1 MKLHIKNKIA
11 GFTLIE
17 LLIAMTVT
25 LVLLYAAVL
34 AFQNASNSN
43 QIVVQSAD
51 MNDNLRAGLNLIQQD
66 LQQAGAGIPVGG
78 ISIPFTPN
86 STATCGTTAA
96 INRPMLG
103 GKTTFP
109 ACNSTMPAVEPGNS
123 LGPALTA
130 PDATAGTASNPD
142 PSGITDEI
150 TVLYQDNT
158 LKLDSLP
165 VYAAASGSSPG
176 CPNGSVVLSNT
187 SVTVTFD
194 PTCINLTTA
203 GIQVQVG
210 DLILLSNPN
219 GNTLLCVTGV
229 TLGSNSL
236 TFASGDAF
244 GLNGRNKTDTSG
256 TIAQMAT
263 SGCTTGANSCFPSVL
278 ATRVWMVT
286 YYLDNVT
293 SPPWVRLVRQIN
305 MPVAGNTIIDQPTPV
320 GETLENLQ
328 FTYNF
333 VDGIAN
339 PSNQSTVPA
348 GNSESQIRS
357 VNVYL
362 AARSNYNLNKGTSTS
377 YARSNLMTQ
386 VSLRSMAYVDRYF

>member
-1 MKLHIKNKIA
+1 MKLQTMKKIA

-17 LLIAMTVT
+17 LLIAMSVT
-25 LVLLYAAVL
+25 LVILYAAVL

-51 MNDNLRAGLNLIQQD
+51 MTDNLRAGLNLIQQD

-86 STATCGTTAA
+86 AANCGTTAA
-96 INRPMLG
+96 INRPILG

-109 ACNSTMPAVEPGNS
+109 SCNATMPAVEPGNS

-150 TVLYQDNT
+150 TVLYEDNT
-158 LKLDSLP
+158 LKLDNLP
-165 VYAAASGSSPG
+165 VYAPAVGASPG
-176 CPNGSVVLSNT
+176 CPAGSVVLT
-187 SVTVTFD
+187 GTTVVVTFD
-194 PTCINLTTA
+194 TTCINFATA
-203 GIQVQVG
+203 GIQVQIG

-219 GNTLLCVTGV
+219 GNTLLCVTGISGN
-229 TLGSNSL
+229 TL
-236 TFASGDAF
+236 TFAFGDAF

-256 TIAQMAT
+256 TIAQMAST
-263 SGCTTGANSCFPSVL
+263 GCTTGANGCFPSTL

-286 YYLDNVT
+286 YYLDNVS

-305 MPVAGNTIIDQPTPV
+305 MPVVGSTTIDQPTPV

-333 VDGIAN
+333 VDGITN
-339 PSNQSTVPA
+339 PSNQITVPA

-357 VNVYL
+357 VNIYL
-362 AARSNYNLNKGTSTS
+362 AARSNYSLNKGASTS
-377 YARSNLMTQ
+377 YARNNLMTQ

>member
-1 MKLHIKNKIA
+1 MKLQTKKKIA

-25 LVLLYAAVL
+25 LVILYAAVL

-43 QIVVQSAD
+43 QIVTQSAD
-51 MNDNLRAGLNLIQQD
+51 MTDNLRAGLNLIQQD

-86 STATCGTTAA
+86 STTGCGTTAA
-96 INRPMLG
+96 INRPILG
-103 GKTTFP
+103 GHTTFP
-109 ACNSTMPAVEPGNS
+109 PCNATMPAVEPGNS

-150 TVLYQDNT
+150 TVLYEDNT

-165 VYAAASGSSPG
+165 VYAAATGSSPG
-176 CPNGSVVLSNT
+176 CPNGSVVVSNT
-187 SVTVTFD
+187 TVTITFD
-194 PTCINLTTA
+194 PTCINLSTA
-203 GIQVQVG
+203 GIQVQIG

-229 TLGSNSL
+229 STASNSL
-236 TFASGDAF
+236 TFTGGDAF

-256 TIAQMAT
+256 TIAQMAN
-263 SGCTTGANSCFPSVL
+263 SGCTSGANSCFPSVL

-305 MPVAGNTIIDQPTPV
+305 MPVVGSTTIDQPTPV

-333 VDGIAN
+333 VDGITN
-339 PSNQSTVPA
+339 PSNQVTVPT

-377 YARSNLMTQ
+377 YARNNLMTQ